1 MFAHLPFTTLGALAL
16 AMLAQANLSSHHR
29 RSLTGQSIAFAC
41 YGGGGDCECPPD
53 LTGGA
58 GTLINVYPGFQC
70 AYKGGACTWDD
81 KTGAL
86 QNVNQTNCPT
96 KAACSTSSGCECPTD
111 LNNNTG
117 VLVNQFAGY
126 QCVYTNGAC
135 TWNAAGVLQNT
146 GQTNCPTNK
155 TCSQLAGDS

>member
-1 MFAHLPFTTLGALAL
+1 MYSPSLGHEV
-16 AMLAQANLSSHHR
+16 SI
-29 RSLTGQSIAFAC
+29 LTFPIPVLQ
-41 YGGGGDCECPPD
+41 
-53 LTGGA
+53 
-58 GTLINVYPGFQC
+58 
-70 AYKGGACTWDD
+70 
-81 KTGAL
+81 TGAL

-135 TWNAAGVLQNT
+135 TWNAVRSQSEIAFVLRH
-146 GQTNCPTNK
+146 
-155 TCSQLAGDS
+155 